1 MSIYI
6 DDSGSDIIYRGLDMS
21 IVRVDK
27 DVLVEGLN
35 YINTV
40 LLLPD
45 NASYALKLRHG
56 KAVYLDNGNLI
67 EMYLKINCPDK
78 FYGNGWFVDEL
89 NEVAEDL
96 ERRVL
101 NSIKTKDNKDIRS
114 ELNKLNI
121 NLLNKLANKIRR

>member
-6 DDSGSDIIYRGLDMS
+6 DDSGSDIVYRGLDRS

-27 DVLVEGLN
+27 DVLIEGLN

-45 NASYALKLRHG
+45 NTSCAFYG
-56 KAVYLDNGNLI
+56 NAVYLDNENLI
-67 EMYLKINCPDK
+67 KMYLKINCPDE
-78 FYGNGWFVDEL
+78 FYGNGWFLDEL

-96 ERRVL
+96 ERRV
-101 NSIKTKDNKDIRS
+101 SDATKTKDNKDIRD